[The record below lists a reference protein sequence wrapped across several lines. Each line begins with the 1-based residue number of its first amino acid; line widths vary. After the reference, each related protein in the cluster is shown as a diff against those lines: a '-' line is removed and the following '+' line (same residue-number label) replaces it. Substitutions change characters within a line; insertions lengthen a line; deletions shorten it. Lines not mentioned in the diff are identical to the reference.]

1 MAKLRADGLDITLTI
16 IGKPK
21 PGKSLSLIDEY
32 GLAPYIDFVS
42 GVPDER
48 IVELYGEAELAVVP
62 SLYEGFSLPAIEAM
76 CSGTPLV
83 ATDGGALP
91 EVTGTD
97 GETVFRCRKG
107 DADDLAS
114 TIRDALAH
122 PAARARV
129 GAAGRQRVIERWTWR
144 RCAEQTVE
152 QYREVLAM
160 PQNVEKLARNGRI

>member
-1 MAKLRADGLDITLTI
+1 SLTI

-21 PGKSLSLIDEY
+21 PGKSMDLIDEY
-32 GLAPYIDFVS
+32 GLAPHIEFVS

-48 IVELYGEAELAVVP
+48 IVELYSEAELAVVP

-76 CSGTPLV
+76 CSGTPVV

-107 DADDLAS
+107 DVDDLAA
-114 TIRDALAH
+114 TLRHALAN
-122 PAARARV
+122 PDARARI
-129 GAAGRQRVIERWTWR
+129 GAAGRRRVLERWTWR
-144 RCAEQTVE
+144 RCAELTVE
-152 QYREVLAM
+152 QYREVLAL
-160 PQNVEKLARNGRI
+160 PQNRDKLARNGRV